1 MRHKKFT
8 AIVGSS
14 ILALIFGLSINT
26 AVQAQTD
33 NKQSSPTLKAMLVDA
48 ENKAKK
54 QAATVEVKV
63 TGIAIIDPAKVKEQ
77 PRKGQGHF
85 HYQVDDG
92 PIIATT
98 APKLSFHGLTPGQHK
113 IVVMLAG
120 NDHNPLGPQETL
132 NVTIP

>member
-1 MRHKKFT
+1 MRQKKFP
-8 AIVGSS
+8 AIAVRS
-14 ILALIFGLSINT
+14 ILVLIFGLSINT
-26 AVQAQTD
+26 AIQAQTSS
-33 NKQSSPTLKAMLVDA
+33 KQSSPTLKATLVDA

-54 QAATVEVKV
+54 QAATVDVKV
-63 TGIAIIDPAKVKEQ
+63 TGIAIIDPAKVKEL

>member
-1 MRHKKFT
+1 MRHKKLT

-26 AVQAQTD
+26 AVQAQTGD
-33 NKQSSPTLKAMLVDA
+33 NESSPTLKAMLVDA

-54 QAATVEVKV
+54 QAATVDVKV
-63 TGIAIIDPAKVKEQ
+63 TGIEIIDPAKVKEQ

-113 IVVMLAG
+113 IVVTLAG